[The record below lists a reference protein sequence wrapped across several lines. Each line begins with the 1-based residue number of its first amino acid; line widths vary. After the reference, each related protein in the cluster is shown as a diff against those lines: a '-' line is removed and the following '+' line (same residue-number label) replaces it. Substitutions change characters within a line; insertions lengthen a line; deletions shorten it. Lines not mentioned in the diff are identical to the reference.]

1 MRKTWKYI
9 AIGFLFGLLVVIRA
23 FENEL
28 FYDPFLNF
36 FKYDYFQGMITEYDA
51 WRLFFHHV
59 FRYGLNMLVS
69 LGIIY
74 IAFENKHVVKFSFGL
89 YVIAFVILVSL
100 YFYLIQHDLAED
112 YLLTFYV
119 RRFLIQP
126 LFVLIL
132 LPAFYYQRKIKHEE
146 V

>member
-1 MRKTWKYI
+1 MKKVWKYI
-9 AIGFLFGLLVVIRA
+9 VIGFLFGLLVLIRA

-28 FYDPFLNF
+28 FYDPFLDF
-36 FKYDYFQGMITEYDA
+36 FKDDYLHSNIPEYNA
-51 WRLFFHHV
+51 WLLFLNHI
-59 FRYGLNMLVS
+59 FRFGLNMIVS

-74 IAFENKHVVKFSFGL
+74 IAFENRHVVKFSFGL
-89 YVIAFVILVSL
+89 YVVAFVILVAL
-100 YFYLIQHDLAED
+100 YFYLIQHDLKHD

-126 LFVLIL
+126 LFVMIL

>member
-1 MRKTWKYI
+1 MKKTWKYI
-9 AIGFLFGLLVVIRA
+9 AIGFLLGLLVLIRA

-28 FYDPFLNF
+28 FYDPFLSF
-36 FKYDYFQGMITEYDA
+36 FKHDYLQASIPTYNA
-51 WRLFFHHV
+51 WLLFLNHI
-59 FRYGLNMLVS
+59 FRFGLNMIVS
-69 LGIIY
+69 LAIIY
-74 IAFENKHVVKFSFGL
+74 IAFENRHVLKFSFGL
-89 YVIAFVILVSL
+89 YSVGFVILIAL
-100 YFYLIQHDLAED
+100 YFYLIQHDLEHD

-126 LFVLIL
+126 LFVMIL